1 MRKPKEAKPE
11 EDLSRNPRQ
20 LSVKTHCGTAASAPL
35 PHGGAA
41 WGDASEA
48 TSWQFCDTKAEA
60 ERGQREA
67 EQRCEE
73 GPGDPASRCHRA
85 MSLVETI
92 RLWQE
97 GVCAADGKE
106 WRAALDAFMAVQH
119 PPAKICFNIGCIHLV
134 LGQLAEAEEAF
145 TRSIGCDKH
154 LAVAYFQRGTVFYRR
169 QNHEKAIEDFK
180 EALAQLRGNQLID
193 YKILGLRYRLF
204 ACEILYNI
212 ALVFATLEDWKK
224 AEEHLTLAMSMKSE
238 PQHNKI
244 DRAMEAILKQ
254 KVCELVAIPAGKLF
268 RPNEKQ
274 VAQLEKKDY
283 LGKAMVV
290 ASVVDKDDFSG
301 FAPLQPQATG
311 PPPRPKTPE
320 ILRALEG
327 QPHRVLYEFIPE
339 TSEELQVLP
348 GNIVFVLKKEKD
360 NWATVM
366 FNGKQQTFA
375 AHGLSWSQ
383 GRDKLSYIL
392 QQRVASL
399 PRNPHSSLL
408 PLQKGI
414 VPCNFLEPMEL
425 QNKPH
430 IQEENSPEAKI
441 PEPPSSS
448 APEKPRRPAPDHAPV
463 TPAQL
468 REAAKE
474 PEAAG
479 PGPHVLKVHHK
490 YTVALQVEPGLS
502 YRELLD
508 LVCKKLELQPEHT
521 ELRYKPAESQALVT
535 LSTENLGQ
543 AWSQSKDSCLTV
555 WCDITEGEGFLP
567 DSKPEESPQKA
578 MLEETGLTQVVAQYN
593 YEATQPEDLEFQAG
607 DVILVL
613 SKVNE
618 DWLEGQCNGKIGI
631 FPSAFV
637 QKPDAEDP
645 EM

>member
-1 MRKPKEAKPE
+1 
-11 EDLSRNPRQ
+11 
-20 LSVKTHCGTAASAPL
+20 
-35 PHGGAA
+35 
-41 WGDASEA
+41 
-48 TSWQFCDTKAEA
+48 
-60 ERGQREA
+60 
-67 EQRCEE
+67 
-73 GPGDPASRCHRA
+73 

-97 GVCAADGKE
+97 GVCAADRKDWG
-106 WRAALDAFMAVQH
+106 AALGAFAAVQN

-134 LGQLAEAEEAF
+134 LGKLAEAEEAF

-169 QNHEKAIEDFK
+169 QNHEKAMKDFK

-204 ACEILYNI
+204 ACEVLYNI
-212 ALVFATLEDWKK
+212 SLVYATMEDWKK

-254 KVCELVAIPAGKLF
+254 KLCELVAIPTGKLF

-283 LGKAMVV
+283 LGKATVV

-301 FAPLQPQATG
+301 FAPLQPQASG

-327 QPHRVLYEFIPE
+327 QPHRVLFEFVPE
-339 TSEELQVLP
+339 TAEELQVLP

-366 FNGKQQTFA
+366 FNGK
-375 AHGLSWSQ
+375 
-383 GRDKLSYIL
+383 
-392 QQRVASL
+392 
-399 PRNPHSSLL
+399 
-408 PLQKGI
+408 KGI
-414 VPCNFLEPMEL
+414 VPCNYLEPVEL
-425 QNKPH
+425 QNKLH
-430 IQEENSPEAKI
+430 IQEETPPEAEI
-441 PEPPSSS
+441 PEPPSSPP
-448 APEKPRRPAPDHAPV
+448 PEKPRRPAPDYVPV
-463 TPAQL
+463 PAAQP

-474 PEAAG
+474 AG
-479 PGPHVLKVHHK
+479 VAISTPHVLKVHYK
-490 YTVALQVEPGLS
+490 YTIALQVEPGLS
-502 YRELLD
+502 YMDLLE

-521 ELRYKPAESQALVT
+521 QLRYNPVQSQALVR
-535 LSTENLGQ
+535 LREENLEA
-543 AWSQSKDSCLTV
+543 AWSQSKDNCLTV
-555 WCDITEGEGFLP
+555 WCDTTEGEGFFLE
-567 DSKPEESPQKA
+567 SKAEEPPQEAAPEEPGPS
-578 MLEETGLTQVVAQYN
+578 QVVAQYS

-618 DWLEGQCNGKIGI
+618 DWLEGQCKGKIGI

-637 QKPDAEDP
+637 QQSDTKNP

>member
-1 MRKPKEAKPE
+1 
-11 EDLSRNPRQ
+11 
-20 LSVKTHCGTAASAPL
+20 
-35 PHGGAA
+35 
-41 WGDASEA
+41 
-48 TSWQFCDTKAEA
+48 
-60 ERGQREA
+60 
-67 EQRCEE
+67 
-73 GPGDPASRCHRA
+73 

-97 GVCAADGKE
+97 GVCAADRKE
-106 WRAALDAFMAVQH
+106 WRAALDAFTAVQN
-119 PPAKICFNIGCIHLV
+119 PPAKICFNIGCVHLV
-134 LGQLAEAEEAF
+134 LGKLAEAEEAF

-154 LAVAYFQRGTVFYRR
+154 LAVAYFQRGTVFYQR
-169 QNHEKAIEDFK
+169 QNHEKAIKDFK

-193 YKILGLRYRLF
+193 YKILGLRYKLF

-212 ALVFATLEDWKK
+212 GLVYATIEDWKK

-244 DRAMEAILKQ
+244 DRAMEAILSAVTSLLQKQ
-254 KVCELVAIPAGKLF
+254 KLCDLVAIPTGKLF

-283 LGKAMVV
+283 LGKATVV

-301 FAPLQPQATG
+301 FAPLQPQSSG

-339 TSEELQVLP
+339 TGEELQVLP

-366 FNGKQQTFA
+366 FNGK
-375 AHGLSWSQ
+375 
-383 GRDKLSYIL
+383 
-392 QQRVASL
+392 
-399 PRNPHSSLL
+399 
-408 PLQKGI
+408 KGI

-425 QNKPH
+425 QSKLH
-430 IQEENSPEAKI
+430 TQEETPLEAEI
-441 PEPPSSS
+441 PEPPSSP
-448 APEKPRRPAPDHAPV
+448 APEKPRRPAP
-463 TPAQL
+463 
-468 REAAKE
+468 AAISS
-474 PEAAG
+474 
-479 PGPHVLKVHHK
+479 PHVLKVHYK
-490 YTVALQVEPGLS
+490 YTVALQVEPGHS
-502 YRELLD
+502 YTELLNV
-508 LVCKKLELQPEHT
+508 VCKKLDLQPEHT
-521 ELRYKPAESQALVT
+521 QLSYKPGDSQALVT
-535 LSTENLGQ
+535 LSMENLEV
-543 AWSQSKDSCLTV
+543 AWSQSKNNCLTV
-555 WCDITEGEGFLP
+555 WCEITEGEGFLL

-578 MLEETGLTQVVAQYN
+578 MPEELGPSQVVAQYN

-637 QKPDAEDP
+637 QN
-645 EM
+645 

>member
-1 MRKPKEAKPE
+1 
-11 EDLSRNPRQ
+11 
-20 LSVKTHCGTAASAPL
+20 
-35 PHGGAA
+35 
-41 WGDASEA
+41 
-48 TSWQFCDTKAEA
+48 
-60 ERGQREA
+60 
-67 EQRCEE
+67 
-73 GPGDPASRCHRA
+73 

-97 GVCAADGKE
+97 GVCAADRKE
-106 WRAALDAFMAVQH
+106 WRAALDAFTAVQN
-119 PPAKICFNIGCIHLV
+119 PPAKICFNIGCVHLV
-134 LGQLAEAEEAF
+134 LGKLAEAEEAF
-145 TRSIGCDKH
+145 TQSIGCDKH
-154 LAVAYFQRGTVFYRR
+154 LAVAYFQRGTVFYQR
-169 QNHEKAIEDFK
+169 QNHEKAIKDFK

-193 YKILGLRYRLF
+193 YKILGLRHKLF

-212 ALVFATLEDWKK
+212 GLVYATIEDWKK
-224 AEEHLTLAMSMKSE
+224 AEEHLTLAMRMKSE

-254 KVCELVAIPAGKLF
+254 KLCDLVAIPTGKLF

-301 FAPLQPQATG
+301 FAPLQPQASG

-339 TSEELQVLP
+339 TAEELQVLP

-366 FNGKQQTFA
+366 FNGK
-375 AHGLSWSQ
+375 
-383 GRDKLSYIL
+383 
-392 QQRVASL
+392 
-399 PRNPHSSLL
+399 
-408 PLQKGI
+408 KGI

-425 QNKPH
+425 QNKLH
-430 IQEENSPEAKI
+430 IQEETPLEAEI
-441 PEPPSSS
+441 PEPPSSP
-448 APEKPRRPAPDHAPV
+448 APEKPRRPE
-463 TPAQL
+463 PAYFSQEA
-468 REAAKE
+468 REVISS
-474 PEAAG
+474 
-479 PGPHVLKVHHK
+479 PHVLKVHYK

-502 YRELLD
+502 YTELLN
-508 LVCKKLELQPEHT
+508 LVCNKLELQPEHT
-521 ELRYKPAESQALVT
+521 QLRYKPGDSQVLVT
-535 LSTENLGQ
+535 LSMENLEV
-543 AWSQSKDSCLTV
+543 AWSQSKDNCLTV
-555 WCDITEGEGFLP
+555 WCEMAEGEGFLL
-567 DSKPEESPQKA
+567 DSKPEESPQEA
-578 MLEETGLTQVVAQYN
+578 IPEEMEPNQVVAQYN

-631 FPSAFV
+631 FPCAFV
-637 QKPDAEDP
+637 QNSISKGLE
-645 EM
+645 

>member
-1 MRKPKEAKPE
+1 
-11 EDLSRNPRQ
+11 
-20 LSVKTHCGTAASAPL
+20 
-35 PHGGAA
+35 
-41 WGDASEA
+41 
-48 TSWQFCDTKAEA
+48 
-60 ERGQREA
+60 
-67 EQRCEE
+67 
-73 GPGDPASRCHRA
+73 

-106 WRAALDAFMAVQH
+106 WRAALEAFTAVQN
-119 PPAKICFNIGCIHLV
+119 PPAKICFNIGCVHLV
-134 LGQLAEAEEAF
+134 LGNLAEAEEAF

-154 LAVAYFQRGTVFYRR
+154 LAVAYFQRATVFYWR

-212 ALVFATLEDWKK
+212 ALVYATMEDWKK
-224 AEEHLTLAMSMKSE
+224 AEEHLTLAMNLKSE

-254 KVCELVAIPAGKLF
+254 KTCELVAIPAGKLF

-301 FAPLQPQATG
+301 FAPLQPPASG

-320 ILRALEG
+320 TLRALQG
-327 QPHRVLYEFIPE
+327 QPHRVLFEFIPE
-339 TSEELQVLP
+339 TAEELQVLP

-366 FNGKQQTFA
+366 FNGK
-375 AHGLSWSQ
+375 
-383 GRDKLSYIL
+383 
-392 QQRVASL
+392 
-399 PRNPHSSLL
+399 
-408 PLQKGI
+408 KGI
-414 VPCNFLEPMEL
+414 VPCNFLEAMEL
-425 QNKPH
+425 QNKLH
-430 IQEENSPEAKI
+430 IQEEASLEAEMPES
-441 PEPPSSS
+441 PSSIT
-448 APEKPRRPAPDHAPV
+448 PEKPRRPAPEHNDRSRGQQDPNS
-463 TPAQL
+463 
-468 REAAKE
+468 
-474 PEAAG
+474 
-479 PGPHVLKVHHK
+479 PHVLKVHYK
-490 YTVALQVEPGLS
+490 YTVALQVKPDFS
-502 YRELLD
+502 YTELLEM
-508 LVCKKLELQPEHT
+508 VCKKLELQPEHT
-521 ELRYKPAESQALVT
+521 QLRYKPAESQVLVT
-535 LSTENLGQ
+535 LSTENLQ
-543 AWSQSKDSCLTV
+543 VAWRQSKDNCLTV
-555 WCDITEGEGFLP
+555 WCDSTEGEGFLL
-567 DSKPEESPQKA
+567 DSKPEEPLQEA
-578 MLEETGLTQVVAQYN
+578 MPEEMTQTQVIAQYD

-637 QKPDAEDP
+637 Q
-645 EM
+645 

>member
-1 MRKPKEAKPE
+1 
-11 EDLSRNPRQ
+11 
-20 LSVKTHCGTAASAPL
+20 
-35 PHGGAA
+35 
-41 WGDASEA
+41 
-48 TSWQFCDTKAEA
+48 
-60 ERGQREA
+60 
-67 EQRCEE
+67 
-73 GPGDPASRCHRA
+73 
-85 MSLVETI
+85 MSLVKTI
-92 RLWQE
+92 QLWQE
-97 GVCAADGKE
+97 GVCAADGKD
-106 WRAALDAFMAVQH
+106 WQAALDAFMAVQN

-134 LGQLAEAEEAF
+134 LGKLVEAEEAF
-145 TRSIGCDKH
+145 TQSISCDKH

-212 ALVFATLEDWKK
+212 ALVYATMEDWKK

-254 KVCELVAIPAGKLF
+254 KLCGLVAIPVGKLF

-290 ASVVDKDDFSG
+290 ASVVDKDNFSG
-301 FAPLQPQATG
+301 FAPLQPQASG

-320 ILRALEG
+320 ILRALKG

-339 TSEELQVLP
+339 TTEELQVLP

-366 FNGKQQTFA
+366 FNGK
-375 AHGLSWSQ
+375 
-383 GRDKLSYIL
+383 
-392 QQRVASL
+392 
-399 PRNPHSSLL
+399 
-408 PLQKGI
+408 KGI
-414 VPCNFLEPMEL
+414 VPCNYLEPVEL
-425 QNKPH
+425 QNKLH
-430 IQEENSPEAKI
+430 IQEEIPLEAEI
-441 PEPPSSS
+441 PESPSST
-448 APEKPRRPAPDHAPV
+448 APEKPRRPAPDSAPA
-463 TPAQL
+463 TATQP
-468 REAAKE
+468 RDAAKE
-474 PEAAG
+474 AEAAISS
-479 PGPHVLKVHHK
+479 PHVLKVHYK
-490 YTVALQVEPGLS
+490 YTVALQVKPGAS
-502 YRELLD
+502 YTELLAM
-508 LVCKKLELQPEHT
+508 VCEKLELQPEHT
-521 ELRYKPAESQALVT
+521 QLRYRPAESQALVI
-535 LSTENLGQ
+535 LSAENLEA
-543 AWSQSKDSCLTV
+543 AWSQSKDNCLTV
-555 WCDITEGEGFLP
+555 WCDITEGEGFIP
-567 DSKPEESPQKA
+567 DSKPEESPQEA
-578 MLEETGLTQVVAQYN
+578 TPEETGPTQVVAQYN

-637 QKPDAEDP
+637 QKSNAKDL

>member
-1 MRKPKEAKPE
+1 
-11 EDLSRNPRQ
+11 
-20 LSVKTHCGTAASAPL
+20 
-35 PHGGAA
+35 
-41 WGDASEA
+41 
-48 TSWQFCDTKAEA
+48 
-60 ERGQREA
+60 
-67 EQRCEE
+67 
-73 GPGDPASRCHRA
+73 

-106 WRAALDAFMAVQH
+106 WRAALAAFTAVQN
-119 PPAKICFNIGCIHLV
+119 PSAKICFNIGCVHLV
-134 LGQLAEAEEAF
+134 LGKLAEAEEAF
-145 TRSIGCDKH
+145 TRSISCDKH
-154 LAVAYFQRGTVFYRR
+154 LAVAYFQRGTVSYQR
-169 QNHEKAIEDFK
+169 QNHEKAIKDFK

-204 ACEILYNI
+204 ACEILYNV
-212 ALVFATLEDWKK
+212 ALVYATMEDWKK

-254 KVCELVAIPAGKLF
+254 KLCELVAIPVGKLF

-301 FAPLQPQATG
+301 FAPLQPQASG
-311 PPPRPKTPE
+311 PPPRLKTPE
-320 ILRALEG
+320 ILRALKG

-339 TSEELQVLP
+339 TAEELQVLP
-348 GNIVFVLKKEKD
+348 GNIVFVLSKEKD

-366 FNGKQQTFA
+366 FNGK
-375 AHGLSWSQ
+375 
-383 GRDKLSYIL
+383 
-392 QQRVASL
+392 
-399 PRNPHSSLL
+399 
-408 PLQKGI
+408 KGI
-414 VPCNFLEPMEL
+414 VPCNYLEPMEL
-425 QNKPH
+425 QNKLH
-430 IQEENSPEAKI
+430 IQEEIPPEDEI

-448 APEKPRRPAPDHAPV
+448 APEKPRRPAPDYVPV
-463 TPAQL
+463 TATQL

-474 PEAAG
+474 AEAAVSS
-479 PGPHVLKVHHK
+479 PHILKVHYK
-490 YTVALQVEPGLS
+490 YTIALQVEPGLS
-502 YRELLD
+502 YTELRD

-521 ELRYKPAESQALVT
+521 KLRYKPAESQALVT
-535 LSTENLGQ
+535 LSADNLEV
-543 AWSQSKDSCLTV
+543 AWSQSKDNCLTA

-567 DSKPEESPQKA
+567 DSKPEESPQEA
-578 MLEETGLTQVVAQYN
+578 TPEEMGPTQVVAQYS

-637 QKPDAEDP
+637 QQSNTKDLES
-645 EM
+645 

>member
-1 MRKPKEAKPE
+1 
-11 EDLSRNPRQ
+11 
-20 LSVKTHCGTAASAPL
+20 
-35 PHGGAA
+35 
-41 WGDASEA
+41 
-48 TSWQFCDTKAEA
+48 
-60 ERGQREA
+60 
-67 EQRCEE
+67 
-73 GPGDPASRCHRA
+73 
-85 MSLVETI
+85 LVETI

-106 WRAALDAFMAVQH
+106 WRAALDAFMAVQN
-119 PPAKICFNIGCIHLV
+119 PPAKICFNIGWIHLV
-134 LGQLAEAEEAF
+134 LGKLAEAEEAF

-169 QNHEKAIEDFK
+169 QNHEKAIEDFA

-212 ALVFATLEDWKK
+212 ALVYATMEDWKK
-224 AEEHLTLAMSMKSE
+224 AEEHLTRAMSMKSE

-254 KVCELVAIPAGKLF
+254 KLCELVAIPVGKLF

-283 LGKAMVV
+283 LGKATVV

-311 PPPRPKTPE
+311 PPPRSKTPE

-327 QPHRVLYEFIPE
+327 QPHRVLYEFVPE

-366 FNGKQQTFA
+366 FNGK
-375 AHGLSWSQ
+375 
-383 GRDKLSYIL
+383 
-392 QQRVASL
+392 
-399 PRNPHSSLL
+399 
-408 PLQKGI
+408 KGI
-414 VPCNFLEPMEL
+414 VPCNYLEPVEL
-425 QNKPH
+425 QNKLH
-430 IQEENSPEAKI
+430 IQEEIPLEAEI
-441 PEPPSSS
+441 PEPPSST
-448 APEKPRRPAPDHAPV
+448 APATPRRPAPVYCPQEA
-463 TPAQL
+463 
-468 REAAKE
+468 EAAVSS
-474 PEAAG
+474 PRI
-479 PGPHVLKVHHK
+479 LKVHYK
-490 YTVALQVEPGLS
+490 YTVALQIEPGLS
-502 YRELLD
+502 YTELLD

-521 ELRYKPAESQALVT
+521 QLRNRALVT
-535 LSTENLGQ
+535 LNTENLEA
-543 AWSQSKDSCLTV
+543 AWSQSKDNCLMV

-567 DSKPEESPQKA
+567 DSKPEESPQEA
-578 MLEETGLTQVVAQYN
+578 TLEETEPTQVVAQYD

-637 QKPDAEDP
+637 QK
-645 EM
+645 

>member
-1 MRKPKEAKPE
+1 
-11 EDLSRNPRQ
+11 
-20 LSVKTHCGTAASAPL
+20 
-35 PHGGAA
+35 
-41 WGDASEA
+41 
-48 TSWQFCDTKAEA
+48 
-60 ERGQREA
+60 
-67 EQRCEE
+67 
-73 GPGDPASRCHRA
+73 

-97 GVCAADGKE
+97 GVCAADRKQ
-106 WRAALDAFMAVQH
+106 WRAALDAFTAVQN
-119 PPAKICFNIGCIHLV
+119 PPSKICFNIGCIHLV
-134 LGQLAEAEEAF
+134 LGELAKAEEAF
-145 TRSIGCDKH
+145 TQSISCDKH
-154 LAVAYFQRGTVFYRR
+154 LAVAYFQRGTVFYWR

-180 EALAQLRGNQLID
+180 EALAQLRGNLLID

-212 ALVFATLEDWKK
+212 ALVYAMMEDWKK

-244 DRAMEAILKQ
+244 DKAMEAILKQ
-254 KVCELVAIPAGKLF
+254 KLCELVAIPAGKLF

-301 FAPLQPQATG
+301 FAPLQPQASG

-339 TSEELQVLP
+339 TDEEMQVLP

-366 FNGKQQTFA
+366 FNGK
-375 AHGLSWSQ
+375 
-383 GRDKLSYIL
+383 
-392 QQRVASL
+392 
-399 PRNPHSSLL
+399 
-408 PLQKGI
+408 KGI

-425 QNKPH
+425 QHKLH
-430 IQEENSPEAKI
+430 IQPSSHLAQEEAFLEDEI
-441 PEPPSSS
+441 PESPTFTV
-448 APEKPRRPAPDHAPV
+448 PEKPRRPAPVYHLQEA
-463 TPAQL
+463 
-468 REAAKE
+468 EAAIAR
-474 PEAAG
+474 PQI
-479 PGPHVLKVHHK
+479 LKVHHK
-490 YTVALQVEPGLS
+490 YTVALQVKPGLS
-502 YRELLD
+502 YMELLD

-521 ELRYKPAESQALVT
+521 QLRYKPAESQVLAT
-535 LSTENLGQ
+535 LSVENLEA
-543 AWSQSKDSCLTV
+543 AWSQSKDNCLTV

-567 DSKPEESPQKA
+567 DSKPEESPQEA
-578 MLEETGLTQVVAQYN
+578 MLEEMGPTQVVAQYN
-593 YEATQPEDLEFQAG
+593 YKATQPEDLEFQAG

-618 DWLEGQCNGKIGI
+618 NWLEGQCNGNTGI

-637 QKPDAEDP
+637 Q
-645 EM
+645 

>member
-1 MRKPKEAKPE
+1 
-11 EDLSRNPRQ
+11 
-20 LSVKTHCGTAASAPL
+20 
-35 PHGGAA
+35 
-41 WGDASEA
+41 
-48 TSWQFCDTKAEA
+48 
-60 ERGQREA
+60 
-67 EQRCEE
+67 
-73 GPGDPASRCHRA
+73 

-97 GVCAADGKE
+97 GVCAADRKE
-106 WRAALDAFMAVQH
+106 WRAALEAFTAVQN
-119 PPAKICFNIGCIHLV
+119 PPAKICFNIGCIYLV
-134 LGQLAEAEEAF
+134 LGKLAEAEEAF
-145 TRSIGCDKH
+145 TRSISCDKH

-169 QNHEKAIEDFK
+169 QNHEKAIKDFK

-193 YKILGLRYRLF
+193 YKILGLRYKLF

-212 ALVFATLEDWKK
+212 ALVYAMMENWKK

-238 PQHNKI
+238 PQHSKI
-244 DRAMEAILKQ
+244 DRAMEAILVSRNKSYRHN
-254 KVCELVAIPAGKLF
+254 LVAIPAGKLF

-301 FAPLQPQATG
+301 FAPLQPQASG

-327 QPHRVLYEFIPE
+327 QPHRVLYEFTPE
-339 TSEELQVLP
+339 TTEELQVLP

-360 NWATVM
+360 NWATVV
-366 FNGKQQTFA
+366 FNGK
-375 AHGLSWSQ
+375 
-383 GRDKLSYIL
+383 R
-392 QQRVASL
+392 
-399 PRNPHSSLL
+399 
-408 PLQKGI
+408 GI
-414 VPCNFLEPMEL
+414 VPCNYLEPVEL
-425 QNKPH
+425 QNKLH
-430 IQEENSPEAKI
+430 IQEETPLETEI
-441 PEPPSSS
+441 PEPPSSP
-448 APEKPRRPAPDHAPV
+448 APEKPRRPAPAYRP
-463 TPAQL
+463 Q
-468 REAAKE
+468 EA
-474 PEAAG
+474 EAAG
-479 PGPHVLKVHHK
+479 SSPHILKVHYK
-490 YTVALQVEPGLS
+490 YTVALQVEPGLP
-502 YRELLD
+502 YTELLD

-521 ELRYKPAESQALVT
+521 QLRYKPAESEALVT
-535 LSTENLGQ
+535 LSAKNLEA
-543 AWSQSKDSCLTV
+543 AWSQSKDNCLTV

-578 MLEETGLTQVVAQYN
+578 TPEETGPTQVVAQYN

-637 QKPDAEDP
+637 QN
-645 EM
+645 

>member
-1 MRKPKEAKPE
+1 
-11 EDLSRNPRQ
+11 
-20 LSVKTHCGTAASAPL
+20 
-35 PHGGAA
+35 
-41 WGDASEA
+41 
-48 TSWQFCDTKAEA
+48 
-60 ERGQREA
+60 
-67 EQRCEE
+67 
-73 GPGDPASRCHRA
+73 

-97 GVCAADGKE
+97 GVCAADRKE
-106 WRAALDAFMAVQH
+106 WRAALDAFTAVQN
-119 PPAKICFNIGCIHLV
+119 PPAKICFNIGCVHLV
-134 LGQLAEAEEAF
+134 LGKLAEAEEAF
-145 TRSIGCDKH
+145 TRSIVCDKH
-154 LAVAYFQRGTVFYRR
+154 LAVAYFQRGTVFYQR
-169 QNHEKAIEDFK
+169 QNHEKAIKDFK

-193 YKILGLRYRLF
+193 YKILGLRYKLF

-212 ALVFATLEDWKK
+212 GLVYATIEDWKK

-244 DRAMEAILKQ
+244 DRAMEAILHCDFSVLQKQ
-254 KVCELVAIPAGKLF
+254 KLCDLVAIPTGKLF

-283 LGKAMVV
+283 LGKATVV

-301 FAPLQPQATG
+301 FAPLQPQSSG

-339 TSEELQVLP
+339 TEEELQVLP

-366 FNGKQQTFA
+366 FNGK
-375 AHGLSWSQ
+375 
-383 GRDKLSYIL
+383 
-392 QQRVASL
+392 
-399 PRNPHSSLL
+399 
-408 PLQKGI
+408 KGI
-414 VPCNFLEPMEL
+414 VPCNFLEAMEL
-425 QNKPH
+425 QSKLH
-430 IQEENSPEAKI
+430 IQEETPLEAEI
-441 PEPPSSS
+441 PEPPSSP
-448 APEKPRRPAPDHAPV
+448 APEKPRRPAPAYRP
-463 TPAQL
+463 Q
-468 REAAKE
+468 EAK
-474 PEAAG
+474 AAISS
-479 PGPHVLKVHHK
+479 PHVLKVHYK
-490 YTVALQVEPGLS
+490 YTVALQVEPGHS
-502 YRELLD
+502 YTELLN

-521 ELRYKPAESQALVT
+521 QLRYKHGDSQVLVT
-535 LSTENLGQ
+535 LSMENLEV
-543 AWSQSKDSCLTV
+543 AWSQSKDNCLTV
-555 WCDITEGEGFLP
+555 WCEITEGEGFLL

-578 MLEETGLTQVVAQYN
+578 MPEEMGPSQVVAQYN

-637 QKPDAEDP
+637 QN
-645 EM
+645 

>member
-1 MRKPKEAKPE
+1 
-11 EDLSRNPRQ
+11 
-20 LSVKTHCGTAASAPL
+20 
-35 PHGGAA
+35 
-41 WGDASEA
+41 
-48 TSWQFCDTKAEA
+48 
-60 ERGQREA
+60 
-67 EQRCEE
+67 
-73 GPGDPASRCHRA
+73 

-92 RLWQE
+92 RLWQG
-97 GVCAADGKE
+97 GVCAADKKE
-106 WRAALDAFMAVQH
+106 WSAALDAFTAVQN

-134 LGQLAEAEEAF
+134 LGKLVEAEEAF

-169 QNHEKAIEDFK
+169 QNHGKAIEDFK

-212 ALVFATLEDWKK
+212 ALVYATMENWKK

-254 KVCELVAIPAGKLF
+254 KLCDLVAIPAGKLF

-283 LGKAMVV
+283 LGKAVVV

-301 FAPLQPQATG
+301 FAPLQPQASG

-320 ILRALEG
+320 ILRALKG
-327 QPHRVLYEFIPE
+327 QPHRVMFEFIPE
-339 TSEELQVLP
+339 TPEELQVLP

-366 FNGKQQTFA
+366 FNGK
-375 AHGLSWSQ
+375 
-383 GRDKLSYIL
+383 
-392 QQRVASL
+392 
-399 PRNPHSSLL
+399 
-408 PLQKGI
+408 KGI
-414 VPCNFLEPMEL
+414 VPCNFLEPVEL
-425 QNKPH
+425 QNKLYL
-430 IQEENSPEAKI
+430 QEETPLEDEMPESPT
-441 PEPPSSS
+441 SSV
-448 APEKPRRPAPDHAPV
+448 PEKPRRPAPGDQFPYPSHKV
-463 TPAQL
+463 TYPIHCPQEAEPAIST
-468 REAAKE
+468 
-474 PEAAG
+474 
-479 PGPHVLKVHHK
+479 PHILKVHYK
-490 YTVALQVEPGLS
+490 YTVALAVKPGLS
-502 YRELLD
+502 YKELLD

-521 ELRYKPAESQALVT
+521 ELRYKSADSQELVT
-535 LSTENLGQ
+535 LSAENLEA
-543 AWSQSKDSCLTV
+543 AWSQSKDNYLTV
-555 WCDITEGEGFLP
+555 WCEITEGAGFLP
-567 DSKPEESPQKA
+567 DSKPEELPQEA
-578 MLEETGLTQVVAQYN
+578 MPEETGPTQVVAQYN

-637 QKPDAEDP
+637 QQ
-645 EM
+645 

>member
-1 MRKPKEAKPE
+1 
-11 EDLSRNPRQ
+11 
-20 LSVKTHCGTAASAPL
+20 
-35 PHGGAA
+35 
-41 WGDASEA
+41 
-48 TSWQFCDTKAEA
+48 
-60 ERGQREA
+60 
-67 EQRCEE
+67 
-73 GPGDPASRCHRA
+73 

-97 GVCAADGKE
+97 GVCAADRKE
-106 WRAALDAFMAVQH
+106 WRAALEAFTAVQN
-119 PPAKICFNIGCIHLV
+119 PPAKICFNIGCLHLV
-134 LGQLAEAEEAF
+134 LGELAEAEEAF
-145 TRSIGCDKH
+145 TRSISCDKH

-169 QNHEKAIEDFK
+169 QNHEKAIKDFK

-193 YKILGLRYRLF
+193 YKILGLRHKLF

-212 ALVFATLEDWKK
+212 GLVYATIEDWKK
-224 AEEHLTLAMSMKSE
+224 AEEHLTLAMRVKSE

-254 KVCELVAIPAGKLF
+254 KLCDLVAIPTGKLF

-283 LGKAMVV
+283 LGKATVV

-301 FAPLQPQATG
+301 FAPLQPQASG

-339 TSEELQVLP
+339 TAEELQVLP

-366 FNGKQQTFA
+366 FNGK
-375 AHGLSWSQ
+375 
-383 GRDKLSYIL
+383 
-392 QQRVASL
+392 
-399 PRNPHSSLL
+399 
-408 PLQKGI
+408 KGI

-425 QNKPH
+425 LNKLH
-430 IQEENSPEAKI
+430 IQEETPLEAEI
-441 PEPPSSS
+441 PEPPSSP
-448 APEKPRRPAPDHAPV
+448 APEKPRRPAPDYAPP
-463 TPAQL
+463 PATQP
-468 REAAKE
+468 RDAAKE
-474 PEAAG
+474 AEGAISS
-479 PGPHVLKVHHK
+479 PHVLKVHYK
-490 YTVALQVEPGLS
+490 YTVALQVEPGSS
-502 YRELLD
+502 YKELLD

-521 ELRYKPAESQALVT
+521 ELSYKPGDSQALVT
-535 LSTENLGQ
+535 LSTKNLEA
-543 AWSQSKDSCLTV
+543 AWSQSKDNCLTV
-555 WCDITEGEGFLP
+555 WCEITEGEGFLP
-567 DSKPEESPQKA
+567 DSKPEEPPQEA
-578 MLEETGLTQVVAQYN
+578 TPEETGPNQVVAQYN

-637 QKPDAEDP
+637 QNSNTKDL

>member
-1 MRKPKEAKPE
+1 
-11 EDLSRNPRQ
+11 
-20 LSVKTHCGTAASAPL
+20 
-35 PHGGAA
+35 
-41 WGDASEA
+41 
-48 TSWQFCDTKAEA
+48 
-60 ERGQREA
+60 
-67 EQRCEE
+67 
-73 GPGDPASRCHRA
+73 

-97 GVCAADGKE
+97 GVCAADRKE
-106 WRAALDAFMAVQH
+106 WRAALDAFTAVQT

-134 LGQLAEAEEAF
+134 LGKLAEAEEAF
-145 TRSIGCDKH
+145 TRSISCDKH
-154 LAVAYFQRGTVFYRR
+154 LAVAYFQRGTVFYQQ

-204 ACEILYNI
+204 SCEVLYNI
-212 ALVFATLEDWKK
+212 ALVYATMEDWQK
-224 AEEHLTLAMSMKSE
+224 AEEHLTLATSMKSE

-244 DRAMEAILKQ
+244 DRAMEAILCYGFSVLQKH
-254 KVCELVAIPAGKLF
+254 KVCELVAVPVGKLF

-301 FAPLQPQATG
+301 FAPLQPQASG

-339 TSEELQVLP
+339 TTEELQVLP

-366 FNGKQQTFA
+366 FNGK
-375 AHGLSWSQ
+375 
-383 GRDKLSYIL
+383 
-392 QQRVASL
+392 
-399 PRNPHSSLL
+399 
-408 PLQKGI
+408 KGI
-414 VPCNFLEPMEL
+414 VPCNFLEPVEL
-425 QNKPH
+425 QNKLH
-430 IQEENSPEAKI
+430 TQEEIPLEAEI
-441 PEPPSSS
+441 PEPPSSA
-448 APEKPRRPAPDHAPV
+448 APEKPRRPAPVYCP
-463 TPAQL
+463 Q
-468 REAAKE
+468 EAK
-474 PEAAG
+474 AAVSS
-479 PGPHVLKVHHK
+479 PHVLKVHYK

-502 YRELLD
+502 YTELLD
-508 LVCKKLELQPEHT
+508 LVCKKLDLQPKHT
-521 ELRYKPAESQALVT
+521 QLRYKPAESQALVT
-535 LSTENLGQ
+535 LSTTNLEA
-543 AWSQSKDSCLTV
+543 AWSQSKDNYLTV
-555 WCDITEGEGFLP
+555 WCDITEGEGFLL
-567 DSKPEESPQKA
+567 DSKSEESPQEKTT
-578 MLEETGLTQVVAQYN
+578 EEMGPSQVVAQYS

-618 DWLEGQCNGKIGI
+618 DWLEGQCKGKIGI

-637 QKPDAEDP
+637 Q
-645 EM
+645 

>member
-1 MRKPKEAKPE
+1 
-11 EDLSRNPRQ
+11 
-20 LSVKTHCGTAASAPL
+20 
-35 PHGGAA
+35 
-41 WGDASEA
+41 
-48 TSWQFCDTKAEA
+48 
-60 ERGQREA
+60 
-67 EQRCEE
+67 
-73 GPGDPASRCHRA
+73 

-106 WRAALDAFMAVQH
+106 WGAALKAFTAVQN
-119 PPAKICFNIGCIHLV
+119 PPAKICFNIGCTHLV

-145 TRSIGCDKH
+145 TQSISCDKH
-154 LAVAYFQRGTVFYRR
+154 LAVAYFQRGTVFYKRH
-169 QNHEKAIEDFK
+169 NHEMALKDFK

-212 ALVFATLEDWKK
+212 ALVYATMENWKK
-224 AEEHLTLAMSMKSE
+224 AEEHLTLAMSSKSE

-254 KVCELVAIPAGKLF
+254 KLYEPVAIPTGKLF

-290 ASVVDKDDFSG
+290 ASVVDKDSFSG
-301 FAPLQPQATG
+301 FAPLQPQASG

-339 TSEELQVLP
+339 TAEELQVLP

-366 FNGKQQTFA
+366 FNGK
-375 AHGLSWSQ
+375 
-383 GRDKLSYIL
+383 
-392 QQRVASL
+392 
-399 PRNPHSSLL
+399 
-408 PLQKGI
+408 KGI

-425 QNKPH
+425 QHKLH
-430 IQEENSPEAKI
+430 VQDEAPLEPDI
-441 PEPPSSS
+441 PEPPSST
-448 APEKPRRPAPDHAPV
+448 APRPRRPAPDGVPV
-463 TPAQL
+463 TSTQQ
-468 REAAKE
+468 REAN
-474 PEAAG
+474 
-479 PGPHVLKVHHK
+479 
-490 YTVALQVEPGLS
+490 LS
-502 YRELLD
+502 YKELLG
-508 LVCKKLELQPEHT
+508 LVCDKLELQPEHT
-521 ELRYKPAESQALVT
+521 MLRYKSAASGELVT
-535 LSTENLGQ
+535 LSAQNLEE
-543 AWSQSKDSCLTV
+543 AWSHSKDQCLTV
-555 WCDITEGEGFLP
+555 WCDCTEGEGFLP
-567 DSKPEESPQKA
+567 DSKPEEPQQA
-578 MLEETGLTQVVAQYN
+578 AAETGPTQVVAQYS

-637 QKPDAEDP
+637 RDGNTKDP
-645 EM
+645 